1 MNKTIDLIKSRYLKS
16 LINDKE
22 YYLKRTDLMES
33 KIYQWKSYY
42 NKSTTNTERM
52 YCNKMIKMYLK
63 RFIYYINK

>member
-1 MNKTIDLIKSRYLKS
+1 MKSRYLKK

-22 YYLKRTDLMES
+22 YYLKRTDLMET
-33 KIYQWKSYY
+33 KIYEWKSYY
-42 NKSTTNTERM
+42 NKATTNTERT